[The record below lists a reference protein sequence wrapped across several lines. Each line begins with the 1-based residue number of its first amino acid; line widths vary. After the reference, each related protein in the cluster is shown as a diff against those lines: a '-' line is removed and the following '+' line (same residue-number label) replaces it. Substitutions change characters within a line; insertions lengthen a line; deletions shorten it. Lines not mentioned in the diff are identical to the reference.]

1 MQSLTRDMYIS
12 KLMCKRTSQSNI
24 SESCLRELLYS
35 IQQAYFRNPQ
45 NKEIGIIRGTGFWP
59 IFMISYA
66 T

>member
-1 MQSLTRDMYIS
+1 MQSLTRDIYIS
-12 KLMCKRTSQSNI
+12 KLMHKRILQSNI

-45 NKEIGIIRGTGFWP
+45 NKEIGIIRGIGFWL

>member
-1 MQSLTRDMYIS
+1 MQSLTRDIYIS
-12 KLMCKRTSQSNI
+12 KLTHKRILQSNI
-24 SESCLRELLYS
+24 SESCLRALLYS

-45 NKEIGIIRGTGFWP
+45 NKETGIIRGIGFWL